1 MAATK
6 RTSFQIERDRREIT
20 DLYCQGWTQF
30 AIVDRLND
38 DVDRNYQL
46 SRQMISYDLRQI
58 QKKWLASALVDF
70 DHIKAQEIT
79 KIDRLEREYWK
90 AWEKSQEDEETV
102 TQEGTL
108 TTVEKIRKTR
118 RGQVGDPRF
127 LAGVQWC
134 IERRCKIIGIDAPTK
149 IDVNW
154 QEEARRDGVDPVS
167 IFEKM
172 VAEAAARMEA
182 EDSIDTDADTN

>member
-1 MAATK
+1 M
-6 RTSFQIERDRREIT
+6 
-20 DLYCQGWTQF
+20 
-30 AIVDRLND
+30 V
-38 DVDRNYQL
+38 
-46 SRQMISYDLRQI
+46 SYDLIQI
-58 QKKWLASALVDF
+58 QKTWLDSTIFDFNTAKHKEIAKVDELELIYYDAWIRSCKGVISQTQKARQKIKSNNDSEIAKELV
-70 DHIKAQEIT
+70 
-79 KIDRLEREYWK
+79 KINRE
-90 AWEKSQEDEETV
+90 
-102 TQEGTL
+102 
-108 TTVEKIRKTR
+108 
-118 RGQVGDPRF
+118 QVGDPRF